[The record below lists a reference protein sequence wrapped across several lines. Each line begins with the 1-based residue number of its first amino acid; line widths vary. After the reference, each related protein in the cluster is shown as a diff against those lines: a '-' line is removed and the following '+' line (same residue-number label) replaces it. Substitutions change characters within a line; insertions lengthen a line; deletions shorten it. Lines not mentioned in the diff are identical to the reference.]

1 MDIILIIILA
11 SILIATLSILYLN
24 IKSNIKKEDE
34 NKADEIAN
42 LNAEIIKLKDSLNT
56 TINTSLSSMSS
67 SFNNLSTGV
76 TKDMTAALTK
86 VDEKVAA
93 FNSQVENLNESQKGI
108 NKILAGV
115 KKYGTLAEFSLGS
128 LIKDLLPSSQYLS
141 NVKMKEETSE
151 NVEFAIKLQ
160 EGVLV
165 PVDSH
170 FPVERFKAI
179 QDAHQEDDKKA
190 IADARTKLAKAFK
203 EKAKSINEKYIVP
216 PKTTDFAIVYAPT
229 ESLFLE
235 LANYQDPNTKEL
247 LSQELMKKYKV
258 TVMGPNNLSGY
269 LQSLHMG
276 FQTLKVQKHA
286 TEIYD
291 HLKTIS
297 TRFTKHFDGIV
308 NLRKKLEEA
317 MTAVDK
323 FGTDAR
329 SIKRTLE
336 NKKDPEQIEKAI
348 ETYKNLYNATDITEI
363 GEMIDQGVR
372 FCFVNLPNSQ
382 IELIEP
388 LGDGSPI
395 QNFLDKNPKGG
406 QHHICFEV
414 KDIHEAKIEMEE
426 KGATVLNEPRIGAH
440 GTPIIFIHPK
450 DSDGVLIE
458 LMETPK
464 S

>member
-1 MDIILIIILA
+1 MDIIIIIVLA
-11 SILIATLSILYLN
+11 TILISTLSILYLN
-24 IKSNIKKEDE
+24 IKSNTKKEDE
-34 NKADEIAN
+34 NKLDEIAN
-42 LNAEIIKLKDSLNT
+42 LNSEIIKLKDSLNT

-93 FNSQVENLNESQKGI
+93 FNFQVENLNESQKGI

-141 NVKMKEETSE
+141 NIKMKEETSE

-258 TVMGPNNLSGY
+258 TIMGPNNLSGY

-336 NKKDPEQIEKAI
+336 NIKDPEQIEKAI
-348 ETYKNLYNATDITEI
+348 ETENVEKFEDIPRQAKN
-363 GEMIDQGVR
+363 
-372 FCFVNLPNSQ
+372 
-382 IELIEP
+382 
-388 LGDGSPI
+388 
-395 QNFLDKNPKGG
+395 
-406 QHHICFEV
+406 
-414 KDIHEAKIEMEE
+414 
-426 KGATVLNEPRIGAH
+426 
-440 GTPIIFIHPK
+440 
-450 DSDGVLIE
+450 
-458 LMETPK
+458 
-464 S
+464 